1 MDTEFSDTDDKPA
14 RRSPPT
20 RPLVAILEQLHSTPP
35 TFDDESCAP
44 EVDRD
49 WLVSLFD
56 QELHEGKARLV
67 YRLIYSFKSW
77 YDAHTEVLIEQFRS
91 RRQ

>member
-1 MDTEFSDTDDKPA
+1 MDAEIPDADKTT
-14 RRSPPT
+14 RQRSPR
-20 RPLVAILEQLHSTPP
+20 RPLVAILEQFHSTPP

-49 WLVSLFD
+49 LLVSLVD